1 MGAANMPPSSCFVL
15 ASLFHFVVS
24 INFPGL
30 RIPSN
35 QPLESSYSIEPCTD
49 VLQSGETRGNPVIL
63 NEGEGRRFLSPGY
76 DGVSSYLPE
85 SKCLWT
91 FAPAPGTSLR
101 FTCSRFSYIPFS
113 PRRSPASRG
122 SQVNGLRF
130 THARRGDTVGQLAA
144 LIRVINKQNKGPN

>member
-1 MGAANMPPSSCFVL
+1 MGAAANMPPSSCVVL
-15 ASLFHFVVS
+15 ASLLHFVVS

-35 QPLESSYSIEPCTD
+35 RPLKSSYSIEPCTD
-49 VLQSGETRGNPVIL
+49 VLQSGATRGNPVIL

-91 FAPAPGTSLR
+91 FAPAPPSVVWREG
-101 FTCSRFSYIPFS
+101 
-113 PRRSPASRG
+113 
-122 SQVNGLRF
+122 V
-130 THARRGDTVGQLAA
+130 V
-144 LIRVINKQNKGPN
+144 

>member
-15 ASLFHFVVS
+15 ASLLHFVVS

-49 VLQSGETRGNPVIL
+49 VLQSGATRGNPVIL

-76 DGVSSYLPE
+76 DGV
-85 SKCLWT
+85 
-91 FAPAPGTSLR
+91 
-101 FTCSRFSYIPFS
+101 
-113 PRRSPASRG
+113 SPASRG

-144 LIRVINKQNKGPN
+144 LIRVINK